1 MPEAAKQQSNP
12 FSTGGGGV
20 NFETRVQAAFTVLM
34 LSGRLAP
41 CLPPFPITKI
51 KLQGRYAGFNT
62 DDFIVFAKQPDTDRE
77 ARLLAQIKHDVSIT
91 AKDQT
96 FAEVIQSTWND
107 FKDESF
113 NLSTDALALIT
124 GPLSA
129 TDIHDVRPIL
139 EWARHSAN
147 EEEFFAKINT
157 SNFSSAAKRK
167 KLEAFKTHL
176 KTANGEMDVSD
187 GQFWEFL
194 KAFHLIGY
202 DLDTESGSTLS
213 LLHSL
218 IAQYSNESAPSLW
231 KNIVEEV
238 QGFNQTA
245 GTITLETL
253 SEGIRTAFSTVSFSS
268 WSSDITKLKEHSNY
282 ILGGIRTTIGG
293 LHIEQPDIFS
303 ELLGLT
309 ETSSFIFV
317 SGERGSGKSS
327 LIREFSDYISKSAP
341 ISPIFCLRTEDL
353 EQSHLN
359 NVFSAMGLR
368 SSLSDIEAGFALMPK
383 KYLTIESLEKL
394 LELDKTTA
402 FTDLLQLLSKHQG
415 WTVIATGRDYAYQ
428 QITFNYLQPFGV
440 NFKTLTLSGFSNDQ
454 VQNLCGRLEPLQ
466 KISENP
472 KLKPLLKSP
481 FFADLAYRVLQTG
494 TEFTSQDGEKEFRIA
509 VWQNV
514 IAKEQDR
521 ANGMPLKR
529 KQAFINIAVSRAKQM
544 VYGVPEADFDG
555 DAVFKLEEDNLVRRD
570 STNDLVSPSHD
581 VLEDWALDQYIEDAY
596 RKDSGKI
603 QDFLDAIGHEPAIN
617 RAFRLWLHQKLRCGE
632 NVDDFVS
639 FVLTSQDI
647 QSYWQD
653 ETIAA
658 ILQGDNPD
666 KFLSSLKDRLFLD
679 DGKLLKRFCFILR
692 IACQTPDPTFI
703 SKLKQSDDSSLVD
716 ALLLRPYGQGWKAI
730 ICFLFENRD
739 SLFEDLIP
747 HVTAVLNNWSSL
759 LNLNEDLPL
768 PAREAGLLALHL
780 LAPLKESYRDNG
792 DRKKLLSIIIK
803 TIPAIHEDFLSLL
816 NTDVFADQA
825 DSLADQ
831 EEVIPSDVNKNKE
844 LEERLQAMGT
854 NQEELLQPILDDDS
868 DDDFRRSHRLNYVEE
883 FCKMAFQ
890 GVEAAFFCKY
900 DPDTL
905 IKLALFEWLVTESSN
920 SNGSR
925 HINGRNVAGCFG
937 LHAHNDSFSPASGAK
952 GPFKSLLDFHSRKGL
967 DFILHFLNITADKYA
982 HSTLDTPEQSHYLRI
997 RNSEPLIEQVNIH
1010 LNDGSLIS
1018 QYCSSRLWTAYRNCS
1033 LGSYVPTLL
1042 MCALM
1047 ALENWLI
1054 AYVEHFEANQ
1064 IELLFEY
1071 ILRSSNSVMSTAVL
1085 ASVATGF
1092 SLKVGKAALPLLRT
1106 AELYHM
1112 DRERTI
1118 HECGGNEIDWHRSSF
1133 DPLSEL
1139 YSAERR
1145 TAALRPWRKEH
1156 LEMLV
1161 VRLQFSEWRD
1171 EALAAIDLLRA
1182 SEPQDETM
1190 RFLLH
1195 RIDSRGWKPVEDQE
1209 NNRIIFEPEGLE
1221 PDLKDIQ
1228 QQTQEMMQVQNRF
1241 STLCVWSR
1249 KTFKNEPLETE
1260 YYATWHEALAETK
1273 ELFEELKAGAVS
1285 NLAAMYFGGIVTAA
1299 AVFVRDYSSELNKE
1313 DVLWCAQLIIQAVM
1327 ANADSDNSTAIV
1339 DATDHDGAAAAAS
1352 ILPILLDFVS
1362 EKQEEFIVKKL
1373 IAIALTHVNENVR
1386 HKAAAGIRNHL
1397 WKRDSEFAQK
1407 CIIGALEYARFEQDQ
1422 DNQFVKRRIYSL
1434 EGADK
1439 EAEITKL
1446 QERKDEFRERFAN
1459 GEISGELEKIT
1470 LQAYSHWYLLSPC
1483 LMIPDGSRESSHI
1496 KLLSNILNL
1505 SFESEQ
1511 QEHTYSS
1518 ERDKNLEI
1526 HYKIRLAFIERFAKH
1541 IFCLQDLNFQPYL
1554 EYLITGCDI
1563 APEFIDYLA
1572 LQVAVIA
1579 ERANKKEVYWQLWK
1593 ELSQKLQKLAISL
1606 AASESRSR
1614 HQDSMRKLIRNML
1627 CAHTR
1632 WQKVDYENQ
1641 DIVLGKDLLLEFVTN
1656 AGNNP
1661 DVFEALASLMYHF
1674 RSIFFELGIH
1684 ILSKHQREQGGTR
1697 LFSGRNTA
1705 FYLERA
1711 IQHFLQVDQVGLLSR
1726 NLHESCLVLL
1736 NAIVETAS
1744 SRAYYLRQHL
1754 IRSRK
1759 IL

>member
-1 MPEAAKQQSNP
+1 MPEPAKQQSNP

-41 CLPPFPITKI
+41 CIPLFPIIKI
-51 KLQGRYAGFNT
+51 KLQGHYAGFNT
-62 DDFIVFAKQPDTDRE
+62 DDFIVFSKQPETEKE
-77 ARLLAQIKHDVSIT
+77 ARLLAQIKHDISIT
-91 AKDQT
+91 ARDKT

-107 FKDESF
+107 FNDEGF
-113 NLSTDALALIT
+113 NPNTDALALIT

-129 TDIHDVRPIL
+129 TDVNDVRPIL
-139 EWARHSAN
+139 EWARHAEN
-147 EEEFFAKINT
+147 EEEFFTKINT
-157 SNFSSAAKRK
+157 ANFSSDAKRK

-176 KTANGEMDVSD
+176 KTANSETDVSD
-187 GQFWEFL
+187 KQLWEFL
-194 KAFHLIGY
+194 KVFHLIGY

-218 IAQYSNESAPSLW
+218 IAQYANEAAPSLW
-231 KNIVEEV
+231 ARIVDAV
-238 QGFNQTA
+238 QVANQNA

-253 SEGIRTAFSTVSFSS
+253 PEDIRTAFSTVSLSS
-268 WSSDITKLKEHSNY
+268 WSSDITKFKEHGNY
-282 ILGGIRTTIGG
+282 ILDGIRTTVGG
-293 LHIEQPDIFS
+293 VHIKQPDVFS
-303 ELLGLT
+303 ELLSLT
-309 ETSSFIFV
+309 ESSSFVFV

-327 LIREFSDYISKSAP
+327 LIREFSDYISKSA
-341 ISPIFCLRTEDL
+341 PIFCLRTEDL

-383 KYLTIESLEKL
+383 KYLIIESLEKL
-394 LELDKTTA
+394 LELNKTTA
-402 FTDLLQLLSKHQG
+402 FADLLQLLSKHQG
-415 WTVIATGRDYAYQ
+415 WAVIATGRDYAYQ

-440 NFKTLTLSGFSNDQ
+440 NFKTLTLNGFSNDQ
-454 VQNLCGRLEPLQ
+454 VQDLCERLEPLQ
-466 KISENP
+466 RISDNP
-472 KLKPLLKSP
+472 NLKPLLKSP

-494 TEFTSQDGEKEFRIA
+494 TEFTSQDSEKDFRIA

-514 IAKEQDR
+514 IEKRQER

-529 KQAFINIAVSRAKQM
+529 KQTFINIAVSRAKKM
-544 VYGVPEADFDG
+544 VYGVPEAEFDG
-555 DAVFKLEEDNLVRRD
+555 DAIFKLEEDNLVRRD
-570 STNDLVSPSHD
+570 STNNFVNPSHD

-596 RKDSGKI
+596 QRYSGRI
-603 QDFLDAIGHEPAIN
+603 QDFLDSIGHEPAIN
-617 RAFRLWLHQKLRCGE
+617 RAFRLWLHRKLRYGE
-632 NVDDFVS
+632 NVDDFVRS
-639 FVLTSQDI
+639 VLISQDI

-658 ILQGDNPD
+658 VLQGDNPD
-666 KFLSSLKDRLFLD
+666 EFLSSLNDQLFVD

-692 IACQTPDPTFI
+692 IACQTPDQTFI
-703 SKLKQSDDSSLVD
+703 SKPKQSDNNSLVD
-716 ALLLRPYGQGWKAI
+716 ALFLKPYGQGWKAM
-730 ICFLFENRD
+730 ICFLFENRN
-739 SLFEDLIP
+739 SVFEGLLP
-747 HVTAVLNNWSSL
+747 HITEVLSNWSSL
-759 LNLNEDLPL
+759 VNLNEDLPL

-780 LAPLKESYRDNG
+780 LSPLKESYRDDG
-792 DRKKLLSIIIK
+792 DRKKLLSIIIR
-803 TIPAIHEDFLSLL
+803 TIPAIQEGFLSLL

-825 DSLADQ
+825 DSFADQ
-831 EEVIPSDVNKNKE
+831 EEVLPSDVDKNKE

-854 NQEELLQPILDDDS
+854 SLEELLQPIFVDDS
-868 DDDFRRSHRLNYVEE
+868 DDDFRRSRRPHYVEE
-883 FCKMAFQ
+883 LCKMAFQ

-905 IKLALFEWLVTESSN
+905 IKLAHFEWLFKESKKGHSYRYSSAVGVN
-920 SNGSR
+920 HYFR
-925 HINGRNVAGCFG
+925 
-937 LHAHNDSFSPASGAK
+937 LHEYRYEFSPASGAK
-952 GPFKSLLDFHSRKGL
+952 GPFQCLLRFHPRKGL
-967 DFILHFLNITADKYA
+967 DFILKLLNIAAEEYA
-982 HSTLDTPEQSHYLRI
+982 CSDLDAPDRYSSTQRDHSKPVF
-997 RNSEPLIEQVNIH
+997 EPLTIQ
-1010 LNDGSLIS
+1010 LNDGTKIQQHYSG
-1018 QYCSSRLWTAYRNCS
+1018 RLWVAYRGHS
-1033 LGSYVPTLL
+1033 VTPYLL
-1042 MCALM
+1042 QSALM
-1047 ALENWLI
+1047 ALANWLI
-1054 AYVEHFEANQ
+1054 AYAEHPESDQ
-1064 IELLFEY
+1064 LEWLFDY
-1071 ILRSSNSVMSTAVL
+1071 ILRNSNSVMPTAVL

-1092 SLKVGKAALPLLRT
+1092 PAKVGKAALPLLRT

-1118 HECGGNEIDWHRSSF
+1118 HERGGNEIDWHRSSF
-1133 DPLSEL
+1133 DALSEL
-1139 YSAERR
+1139 YSEERR

-1228 QQTQEMMQVQNRF
+1228 QQTQEMMLIQNRF
-1241 STLCVWSR
+1241 SALYVWSK
-1249 KTFKNEPLETE
+1249 KTFENEPLETE
-1260 YYATWHEALAETK
+1260 YYATWHEAFAETK
-1273 ELFEELKAGAVS
+1273 ELFEELKAGTVS
-1285 NLAAMYFGGIVTAA
+1285 NLAAMYFGSIVTAA

-1313 DVLWCAQLIIQAVM
+1313 DVLWCAQLIIQAVT

-1339 DATDHDGAAAAAS
+1339 DATDHDGTAAAAS

-1362 EKQEEFIVKKL
+1362 EEQEKFIVKKL

-1386 HKAAAGIRNHL
+1386 HKAAEGIRNHL
-1397 WKRDSEFAQK
+1397 WQRDSEFAQK

-1422 DNQFVKRRIYSL
+1422 DNRFVKRRVYSL

-1459 GEISGELEKIT
+1459 SEISGEPEKIT

-1483 LMIPDGSRESSHI
+1483 LMIPDGSRESSHTQ
-1496 KLLSNILNL
+1496 LLSNML
-1505 SFESEQ
+1505 SLFFESEQ
-1511 QEHTYSS
+1511 QEHTNSS

-1526 HYKIRLAFIERFAKH
+1526 HYKIRLDFTEHFAKH
-1541 IFCLQDLNFQPYL
+1541 VFCLQHLNFQPYI
-1554 EYLITGCDI
+1554 EYLITGCDV

-1593 ELSQKLQKLAISL
+1593 DLSQKMQELAIRL
-1606 AASESRSR
+1606 ADSESTSR
-1614 HQDSMRKLIRNML
+1614 QQDSRRKLIRSML
-1627 CAHTR
+1627 HADSP
-1632 WQKVDYENQ
+1632 WQKADYENQ
-1641 DIVLGKDLLLEFVTN
+1641 DIVLGKELLLEFATN
-1656 AGNNP
+1656 AGKNP

-1674 RSIFFELGIH
+1674 RSIFFEPGIH
-1684 ILSKHQREQGGTR
+1684 ILSRHQREQGGTR
-1697 LFSGRNTA
+1697 LFSGVNTA

-1711 IQHFLQVDQVGLLSR
+1711 IQYFLQIDQTKPLPR
-1726 NLHESCLVLL
+1726 KLHESCLVIL

-1744 SRAYYLRQHL
+1744 SRAYYLREHL